1 MTVKQHRDNT
11 ILPYIIEV
19 MCLRLKERE
28 ALSYLEDRGFKISR
42 DLYYRL
48 RKEVKESTQTR
59 LNSIALDFSAQRLE
73 RLDTLKTVHNE
84 LWNNYHAEQNPT
96 NKAKILMQISELQEL
111 LAAFYDSSRWVLEQ
125 SAKLK
130 AKH

>member
-59 LNSIALDFSAQRLE
+59 LNSIALDFSAQPRE
-73 RLDTLKTVHNE
+73 TGYVK
-84 LWNNYHAEQNPT
+84 
-96 NKAKILMQISELQEL
+96 
-111 LAAFYDSSRWVLEQ
+111 DSSQRTLE
-125 SAKLK
+125 
-130 AKH
+130 

>member
-28 ALSYLEDRGFKISR
+28 ALSYLEDRGFKISH

-59 LNSIALDFSAQRLE
+59 LNSIALDFSAQHLE
-73 RLDTLKTVHNE
+73 RLGTLKTVHNE